1 MKKGDIIYVPQN
13 TRYLMEHGGHTTTRR
28 TDEPLRGIWLESAPR
43 EEYSKIFLN
52 GDVVYIKARNIYEW
66 RENVRGS
73 ESGEGFRPQFFSEKG
88 LCKH

>member
-1 MKKGDIIYVPQN
+1 MKKGDFIYIPQN
-13 TRYLMEHGGHTTTRR
+13 TRYLRENDGTIA
-28 TDEPLRGIWLESAPR
+28 TDSTNEPLRGIWLESAQR
-43 EEYSKIFLN
+43 EEFSKIFLN
-52 GDVVYIKARNIYEW
+52 GDVVYIKTRNIYEW

>member
-1 MKKGDIIYVPQN
+1 MKKGDFIYVPQN
-13 TRYLMEHGGHTTTRR
+13 TRFLKDHKGRITPDR
-28 TDEPLRGIWLESAPR
+28 TEQPFRGIWLASATQ
-43 EEYSKIFLN
+43 EGYSKIFLN
-52 GDVVYIKARNIYEW
+52 GDVVYVKTRNIYEW